1 MKLDWEQHFSG
12 WRKYH
17 AQHSTSDVL
26 MRQAWLSSGFLC
38 SCRIA
43 SILFAATGQVLRS
56 QLSLTNDT
64 EAAVLLYQAVP
75 KLFYFVSAA
84 AFFSAFVQN
93 CCALIYE
100 AGSTKKQL
108 ALVSC
113 FIKGLSAYV
122 DLLLATGV
130 GVVILDSAGNP

>member
-1 MKLDWEQHFSG
+1 MLW
-12 WRKYH
+12 
-17 AQHSTSDVL
+17 
-26 MRQAWLSSGFLC
+26 
-38 SCRIA
+38 
-43 SILFAATGQVLRS
+43 S
-56 QLSLTNDT
+56 QLALTNET
-64 EAAVLLYQAVP
+64 EAAALLYQEVP

-122 DLLLATGV
+122 DLLLATGN
-130 GVVILDSAGNP
+130 GAIILDSGGNP

>member
-1 MKLDWEQHFSG
+1 ML
-12 WRKYH
+12 
-17 AQHSTSDVL
+17 V
-26 MRQAWLSSGFLC
+26 
-38 SCRIA
+38 CRVA
-43 SILFAATGQVLRS
+43 SVLFAASGQAVKS
-56 QLSLTNDT
+56 QLSLSSET
-64 EAAVLLYQAVP
+64 EASVLLYHEVP

-122 DLLLATGV
+122 DLLLATGN
-130 GVVILDSAGNP
+130 GAIILDYAGNP